1 MDERI
6 RELRKAL
13 GLNQTEFGGK
23 IGVKQGTIAGYES
36 GNRIPLD
43 TVISSICRVY
53 NVSEI
58 WLRTGEGD
66 MFRPMSRDDEL
77 AAFFGGLLQSE
88 PSFKRRL
95 ITVLAR
101 LSEDEWKLLEQ
112 KALEL
117 TEDIKRADP

>member
-1 MDERI
+1 MHERI

-13 GLNQTEFGGK
+13 GLNQTEFAEK
-23 IGVKQGTIAGYES
+23 IGVKRTTVAGYET
-36 GNRIPLD
+36 GNNVPLD
-43 TVISSICRVY
+43 VVISSICRVY

-88 PSFKRRL
+88 PGFKRRL